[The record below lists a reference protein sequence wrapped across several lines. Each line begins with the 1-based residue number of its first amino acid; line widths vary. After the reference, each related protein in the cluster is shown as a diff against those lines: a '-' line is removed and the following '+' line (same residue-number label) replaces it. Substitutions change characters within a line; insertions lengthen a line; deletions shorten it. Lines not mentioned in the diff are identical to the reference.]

1 VRRLARFVTGLAV
14 VTAAL
19 VSAAPAAA
27 QVTEGPQTNKY
38 LELLRQD
45 LRTKKTALVTEA
57 MDLTDAQAAVFWPIY
72 DEYSREMR
80 AVWDGRIANI
90 TLYAENYERM
100 TNEMAK
106 QIADKVFKLD
116 ELPERTLELAKR
128 IAQLPTMTALLM
140 KESVNQTVDNMGFY
154 NALNACF
161 TLHQLNHSHWAE
173 VRDDGIPL
181 GDEDHG
187 IPNWKDAPPVV
198 LAVKDQVRADA

>member
-116 ELPERTLELAKR
+116 EQRGKILKKYYGKCEKAVGPMLAARFVQIEAALYDLVSLQLAAELP
-128 IAQLPTMTALLM
+128 LM
-140 KESVNQTVDNMGFY
+140 K
-154 NALNACF
+154 
-161 TLHQLNHSHWAE
+161 
-173 VRDDGIPL
+173 
-181 GDEDHG
+181 
-187 IPNWKDAPPVV
+187 
-198 LAVKDQVRADA
+198 